1 MASQD
6 EKLKFLSHVAILEN
20 LTDQELVELQ
30 HIIHKKDFRE
40 NSVIMREGDSG
51 DEMYLFQKGEVRV
64 SKNLTLKIGKRG
76 GFSKAEKSMVTL
88 KAENVDFFGEMAAIE
103 NEKRSATITAN
114 TDCVLYL
121 VKRKDFEKLCFRNP
135 AIGYKILL
143 KVAKVLSKRIRDGN
157 TDILKLTTALS
168 IAISR

>member
-103 NEKRSATITAN
+103 KEKRSATITAN

>member
-1 MASQD
+1 MASQN

-103 NEKRSATITAN
+103 KEKRSATITAN

-121 VKRKDFEKLCFRNP
+121 VKRKDLSNTDVIYSVITRLEMTRLQTE
-135 AIGYKILL
+135 IQKILYSVFDSFL
-143 KVAKVLSKRIRDGN
+143 
-157 TDILKLTTALS
+157 
-168 IAISR
+168 